1 MYRTTSTFRWV
12 RFIRLRITAILA
24 LLLVSL
30 LAWTASRS
38 VFANND
44 LKVGTIFELTEE
56 SMNNLPL
63 ALPDSL
69 LCPLDEL
76 TDDELQSQLDQILKS
91 NPRWASLAKAKKLSI
106 GLVDMR
112 DPLHARFAGI
122 NKKEM
127 VYAASLPKIAVL
139 LTCVQ
144 AIEDGTLQETAAIR
158 QDMRLM
164 IAKSNNAATTRM
176 IDRVGIDRIAE
187 VMQDPRYHLYDRQN
201 KGGLWVGKAYGRGG
215 ARKGDPLKNIS
226 HAATAEQVCRYYY
239 MLANGL
245 LVSPERSRQMLD
257 IMGEPELHHK
267 FVNVLDRIAPDAQV
281 YRKSGSWKNWHAD
294 SVLVW
299 GTNRKYILVGLAETP
314 EGEQLM
320 RDLIQRV
327 DRALMASRNA

>member
-1 MYRTTSTFRWV
+1 MLF
-12 RFIRLRITAILA
+12 
-24 LLLVSL
+24 SL
-30 LAWTASRS
+30 LAWTTGRSIPTNKAHKAST
-38 VFANND
+38 A
-44 LKVGTIFELTEE
+44 FEFTDETL
-56 SMNNLPL
+56 NNLPL
-63 ALPDSL
+63 EVPDSL

-76 TDDELQSQLDQILKS
+76 ADAELQNQLNRILKS
-91 NPRWASLAKAKKLSI
+91 DPKWVALANAKKLSI

-112 DPLHARFAGI
+112 DPLKARFAGI

-139 LTCVQ
+139 LTSIQ
-144 AIEDGTLQETAAIR
+144 AIENGELEETSEVTR
-158 QDMRLM
+158 DMRLM

-176 IDRVGIDRIAE
+176 IDRVGMNKIAE
-187 VMQDPRYHLYDRQN
+187 VMQDPRYHLYDRTD

-239 MLANGL
+239 MLANGQ

-257 IMGEPELHHK
+257 IMGDPELHHK
-267 FVNVLDRIAPDAQV
+267 FVNVLDRIAPDAKV
-281 YRKSGSWKNWHAD
+281 FRKSGSWKNWHAD

-299 GTNRKYILVGLAETP
+299 GKNRKYILVGLAETP

-320 RDLIQRV
+320 RDLIKRV
-327 DRALMASRNA
+327 DRVLMASRNA

>member
-1 MYRTTSTFRWV
+1 MHRTPIKHQSGLILRWASIAV
-12 RFIRLRITAILA
+12 FSF
-24 LLLVSL
+24 LLFSL
-30 LAWTASRS
+30 FAWTGSW
-38 VFANND
+38 
-44 LKVGTIFELTEE
+44 TEE
-56 SMNNLPL
+56 AESPPSAASVTTMSEEAFNTLPL
-63 ALPDSL
+63 QVPDSM
-69 LCPLDEL
+69 LCPLSEL
-76 TDDELQSQLDQILKS
+76 SDAKLQAQLNRILKD
-91 NPRWASLAKAKKLSI
+91 NPSWAALARSKKLSI

-112 DPLHARFAGI
+112 DPLHARYAGI

-139 LTCVQ
+139 LTSIQ
-144 AIEDGTLQETAAIR
+144 AIENGELAETPEVR
-158 QDMRLM
+158 EDMRLM

-176 IDRVGIDRIAE
+176 IDRVGMDQIAR
-187 VMQDPRYHLYDRQN
+187 VMQDPRYQLYDRSN

-215 ARKGDPLKNIS
+215 ARHGDPIKNIS

-245 LVSPERSRQMLD
+245 LVSPERSRQMLE
-257 IMGEPELHHK
+257 IMGNPELHHK

-281 YRKSGSWKNWHAD
+281 FRKSGSWKNWHAD

-299 GTNRKYILVGLAETP
+299 GKNRKYILVGLAETP

-320 RDLIQRV
+320 RDLIRQV

>member
-1 MYRTTSTFRWV
+1 MQQTTSTHQHGRIFRWASISV
-12 RFIRLRITAILA
+12 FS
-24 LLLVSL
+24 LLLFSL
-30 LAWTASRS
+30 FAWTGSRTDEPLAPPAEAPAVVLS
-38 VFANND
+38 EEA
-44 LKVGTIFELTEE
+44 LT
-56 SMNNLPL
+56 SLPL
-63 ALPDSL
+63 QVPDSL
-69 LCPLDEL
+69 LCPLSELSDEG
-76 TDDELQSQLDQILKS
+76 LQAQLNRILDA
-91 NPRWASLAKAKKLSI
+91 NPSWAALARSKKLSI

-112 DPLHARFAGI
+112 DPLHARYAGI

-139 LTCVQ
+139 LTSIQ
-144 AIEDGTLQETAAIR
+144 AIENGELEETPEVK

-176 IDRVGIDRIAE
+176 IDRVGIDQIAR
-187 VMQDPRYHLYDRQN
+187 VMQDPRYQFYDRSN

-215 ARKGDPLKNIS
+215 ARHGDPIKNIS

-239 MLANGL
+239 LLANGL
-245 LVSPERSRQMLD
+245 LVSPERSKQMLE
-257 IMGEPELHHK
+257 IMGNPELHHK

-281 YRKSGSWKNWHAD
+281 FRKSGSWKNWHAD

-299 GTNRKYILVGLAETP
+299 GKNRKYILVGLAETP

-320 RDLIQRV
+320 RDLIRQV

>member
-1 MYRTTSTFRWV
+1 MQAH
-12 RFIRLRITAILA
+12 TA
-24 LLLVSL
+24 
-30 LAWTASRS
+30 RK
-38 VFANND
+38 ANM
-44 LKVGTIFELTEE
+44 TFELTDE
-56 SMNNLPL
+56 SLNNLPL
-63 ALPDSL
+63 QLPDSL
-69 LCPLDEL
+69 LCPLNEL
-76 TDDELQSQLDQILKS
+76 ADAQLQKQLNRILKS
-91 NPRWASLAKAKKLSI
+91 NPKWAALAKSKKLSI

-139 LTCVQ
+139 LTAVQ
-144 AIEDGTLQETAAIR
+144 AIENGELEETPEVK

-176 IDRVGIDRIAE
+176 IDRVGMDKIAE
-187 VMQDPRYHLYDRQN
+187 VMQDPRYHLYDRKN

-215 ARKGDPLKNIS
+215 VRKGDPLRNIS

-239 MLANGL
+239 MLANGQ
-245 LVSPERSRQMLD
+245 LVNPERSRQMLD
-257 IMGEPELHHK
+257 IMGDPELHHK
-267 FVNVLDRIAPDAQV
+267 FVNVLDRIAPDAKV
-281 YRKSGSWKNWHAD
+281 FRKSGSWKNWHAD

-299 GTNRKYILVGLAETP
+299 GKDRKYILVGLAETP

-320 RDLIQRV
+320 RELIRRV